1 MSARCLI
8 VDDEPLARKL
18 LASHVAKT
26 EGLTLV
32 GECGSAMEALKALQ
46 QKKVDLL
53 FLDIQMPEFTG
64 LQLIKTLAH
73 PPVVIL
79 TTAHREFAADAF
91 DLNVLDYLLKPI
103 SFDRFLKA
111 VIRYFSQVQPSASI
125 APSGDDSFFLR
136 SDRKLVKVPFDQVM
150 FVESLDDQVAVH
162 LTEGTTLFT
171 RENITHISSLLPED
185 RFVRIHRAFIVSK
198 KHISSLTR
206 EGVEI
211 GKRFIPFGRAFR
223 QSAWKMLGVS

>member
-46 QKKVDLL
+46 QKKIDLL

-64 LQLIKTLAH
+64 LQLIRTLTH
-73 PPVVIL
+73 PPAVIL
-79 TTAHREFAADAF
+79 TTAHRDFAADAF

-111 VIRYFSQVQPSASI
+111 VNRYFNQVQPSASVT
-125 APSGDDSFFLR
+125 PSGEVSFFLR

-162 LTEGTTLFT
+162 MTEGTLFT
-171 RENITHISSLLPED
+171 RENITHLAGLLPED

-198 KHISSLTR
+198 KHISSLTK
-206 EGVEI
+206 EGVEV

-223 QSAWKMLGVS
+223 QAAWKLLGVS